1 MGGKMS
7 EACGTVGKQI
17 ASQNDLLV
25 TEHEFRE
32 REAVIAGYV
41 KEVARLKEENK
52 RQRDSLRIHDEGG

>member
-1 MGGKMS
+1 MS
-7 EACGTVGKQI
+7 EARGTVEKQR

-25 TEHEFRE
+25 TEHDLRE

-52 RQRDSLRIHDEGG
+52 RLRDSLRIHDEG